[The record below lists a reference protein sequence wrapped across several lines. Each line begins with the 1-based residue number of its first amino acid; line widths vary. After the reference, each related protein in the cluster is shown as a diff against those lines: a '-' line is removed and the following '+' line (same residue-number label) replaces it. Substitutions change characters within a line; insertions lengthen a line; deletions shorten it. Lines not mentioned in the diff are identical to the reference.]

1 MSIWTLDIAAE
12 TGARSIIGTAPDAAT
27 GRAAALRAIRA
38 HAAAAGFIHP
48 TYTAAVDG
56 ELIAIIGTGVDDAG
70 LPDHRGLVEL
80 LGGLTDAP
88 NPFPGC

>member
-12 TGARSIIGTAPDAAT
+12 TDARSIIGTAPDAAAAR
-27 GRAAALRAIRA
+27 GAALRAISA
-38 HAAAAGFIHP
+38 HVAAAGFSHP
-48 TYTAAVDG
+48 NYTAAVDG

-80 LGGLTDAP
+80 LDGLTDARI
-88 NPFPGC
+88 PFRRS